1 MSTVAFKVFR
11 FDPERAAK
19 PNYDTYKVPLTEDL
33 TVLDSLYY
41 IQENYDGSLAFRSS
55 CRRAMC
61 GSCGLKINGKSE
73 LACHTLVKDL
83 ESLEVT
89 VEPLS
94 FLPVVKDL
102 IVDMTKLNEACKD
115 SISSLPAEL
124 TMKQME
130 ISRKEGIKI
139 G

>member
-1 MSTVAFKVFR
+1 MDTVVFKVFR
-11 FDPERAAK
+11 FDPEKAAK
-19 PNYDTYKVPLTEDL
+19 STFDTFKVPLTEDL
-33 TVLDSLYY
+33 TVLDSLNY
-41 IQENYDGSLAFRSS
+41 IQGNYDGSLAFRSS

-61 GSCGLKINGKSE
+61 GCCGLKINGKNK

-83 ESLEVT
+83 ETLEVT

-94 FLPVVKDL
+94 FLPLDKDL
-102 IVDMTKLNEACKD
+102 IIDMTKLNEACKN
-115 SISSLPAEL
+115 SMSLLPAET

>member
-11 FDPERAAK
+11 FDPEKVAK
-19 PNYDTYKVPLTEDL
+19 PKYDTYKVPLTEDL

-41 IQENYDGSLAFRSS
+41 IQENYDGSLSFRSS

-61 GSCGLKINGKSE
+61 GSCGLKINGKSK

-94 FLPVVKDL
+94 FLPAVKDL

-115 SISSLPAEL
+115 NISSLPAEL
-124 TMKQME
+124 TMKQIE